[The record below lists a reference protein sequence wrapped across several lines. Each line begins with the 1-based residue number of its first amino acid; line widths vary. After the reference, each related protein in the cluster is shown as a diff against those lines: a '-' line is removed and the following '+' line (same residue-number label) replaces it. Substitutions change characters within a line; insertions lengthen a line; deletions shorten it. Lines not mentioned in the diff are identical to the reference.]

1 MARCCKCGRALSEV
15 RLTYQGK
22 PIGPSCGAKVGLPSS
37 KPSKSKAAKKRKP
50 RRADHPE
57 VERDTFTIDMFDAL
71 QDGAVR

>member
-22 PIGPSCGAKVGLPSS
+22 PIGPSCGAKVGIQSA
-37 KPSKSKAAKKRKP
+37 KPSKSKAARKGKP

-71 QDGAVR
+71 QHGAIR